1 MIKIIFLLA
10 NLWKVNHCLLASG
23 GTPGSSKKEKKKNNV
38 RDEDEKLERV
48 VLVDVFLSN
57 STG

>member
-1 MIKIIFLLA
+1 MIKIIFFLA

-23 GTPGSSKKEKKKNNV
+23 GTPGSSKKEKKKNKA
-38 RDEDEKLERV
+38 RDEKEKLERG